1 VLIRQHERQVEELD
15 VQLTFDKPITG
26 SGAIMTLPAATADLK
41 DWIGDERE
49 FTSVQRDGWMQVIGD
64 FRDSLAKTGPKFSR
78 HVEPIT
84 SRIESRLPEL
94 ISPSAPDPVTPSP
107 IATFLQRFAPP
118 DWSNGVVARIDSLLR
133 RLVPP
138 PPSETKKQTYT
149 IDDGARSEIAGLLEQ
164 LDVEMLNP
172 AATVA
177 ASRDLVTSTEIGREV
192 EEISFRRDTLFAMAE
207 HRNLNV
213 AERGNGLFWR
223 LSLLVTDAAD
233 DVLREEAIANGAEPT
248 SVAREDIWAPSGVPT
263 WRRLQLCEQV
273 IVREPWRADCI
284 VWLRLEKTNLPQHEV
299 THGQVT
305 FYNAALLSG
314 CVGHPE
320 YTDQFEVPPTELLA
334 PIPPEKEPI
343 VPEGEVEWERDHH
356 MIYARVVLPNIEVH
370 AADATARSLVEAF
383 KAVNHAAK
391 HTWCILNG
399 RILFIDGQRSFFSW
413 GPKAGTPESFQ
424 PLNDWMGRDVEK
436 MARNN
441 RYLDAQSVHELR
453 DVMAMSTALDTA
465 AQESPQATVMTAVR
479 AIEHVNAWTTGGVKN
494 WVDFA
499 SAFLKKAQGR
509 VRVVE
514 FISYK
519 LDIARPQSILDTSSA
534 AATTQPYR
542 RCKPPPPATPHICD
556 GQTFQ
561 GNGLDPDAKGNR
573 LHRSLCVWVLG
584 HAPTQQPCRRD
595 AIRCGKPA
603 TQRVEGLAPHRSN
616 PGRKPVIGAVVG
628 SHRGWHLNTLATCAF
643 RGLSHDDCGSFV
655 SRSEAFLPNRV
666 EPLGSCDD
674 LRFCLHLASAGI
686 PIAIAY
692 RLSSLCG
699 GYGRDDGW
707 PCRTVGGQSAEGRAR
722 EGGHVAT

>member
-26 SGAIMTLPAATADLK
+26 SGAIMTLSAATADLK
-41 DWIGDERE
+41 DWIADERE
-49 FTSVQRDGWMQVIGD
+49 FTSVQRDDWMQVIGD
-64 FRDSLAKTGPKFSR
+64 FRDSLAKTGPKLSR

-94 ISPSAPDPVTPSP
+94 ISPSVPDPVPPSP
-107 IATFLQRFAPP
+107 TATFLRRFAPR
-118 DWSNGVVARIDSLLR
+118 DWSNRVAARIDSLLH

-149 IDDGARSEIAGLLEQ
+149 IDDGVRSEIAGLLEQ

-177 ASRDLVTSTEIGREV
+177 AWRDLVTSTEKIGREV

-223 LSLLVTDAAD
+223 LSLLVTDSAD
-233 DVLREEAIANGAEPT
+233 DVLREEAVANGVELT
-248 SVAREDIWAPSGVPT
+248 RVAREDIWEPSGVPT

-320 YTDQFEVPPTELLA
+320 YADQFEVPPMELLA

-343 VPEGEVEWERDHH
+343 VPEGEVEWERDSH

-370 AADATARSLVEAF
+370 AAEATARSIVEAF
-383 KAVNHAAK
+383 KTVNHAAK

-413 GPKAGTPESFQ
+413 GPKADPPESFQ
-424 PLNDWMGRDVEK
+424 PLNDWMGRDIEN

-441 RYLDAQSVHELR
+441 RYL
-453 DVMAMSTALDTA
+453 
-465 AQESPQATVMTAVR
+465 
-479 AIEHVNAWTTGGVKN
+479 
-494 WVDFA
+494 
-499 SAFLKKAQGR
+499 
-509 VRVVE
+509 
-514 FISYK
+514 
-519 LDIARPQSILDTSSA
+519 AR
-534 AATTQPYR
+534 
-542 RCKPPPPATPHICD
+542 
-556 GQTFQ
+556 G
-561 GNGLDPDAKGNR
+561 
-573 LHRSLCVWVLG
+573 
-584 HAPTQQPCRRD
+584 
-595 AIRCGKPA
+595 AIRA
-603 TQRVEGLAPHRSN
+603 
-616 PGRKPVIGAVVG
+616 
-628 SHRGWHLNTLATCAF
+628 
-643 RGLSHDDCGSFV
+643 
-655 SRSEAFLPNRV
+655 
-666 EPLGSCDD
+666 
-674 LRFCLHLASAGI
+674 
-686 PIAIAY
+686 
-692 RLSSLCG
+692 
-699 GYGRDDGW
+699 
-707 PCRTVGGQSAEGRAR
+707 
-722 EGGHVAT
+722 